1 MKKMITLIALLCI
14 TLTLSAQNNN
24 NPRPD
29 DIYSLANGYNEK
41 VQKEKMNQERMAK
54 VEANKNAIFAAGTAL
69 KASANWQWVAF
80 GSAAV
85 GGATLAI
92 GFDQKEDALK
102 IVGYAFGAFSLV
114 SEIVSVVKKYKA
126 GKQLQIGAGKITYTF

>member
-1 MKKMITLIALLCI
+1 MKKIITLIALLCI
-14 TLTLSAQNNN
+14 TITLSAQND

-41 VQKEKMNQERMAK
+41 VQKEKINQERMAK

-69 KASANWQWVAF
+69 KSSANWQWVAF

-102 IVGYAFGAFSLV
+102 VVGYAFGVFSLV

>member
-14 TLTLSAQNNN
+14 TITLSAQNN

-41 VQKEKMNQERMAK
+41 AQKEKINQERMAK

-69 KASANWQWVAF
+69 KSSANWQWVAF

-85 GGATLAI
+85 GGATLVV
-92 GFDQKEDALK
+92 GFDKKEDALK
-102 IVGYAFGAFSLV
+102 IVGYTCMGFALV
-114 SEIVSVVKKYKA
+114 SQVVSITKKYKA

>member
-14 TLTLSAQNNN
+14 TLTLSAQSNNS
-24 NPRPD
+24 RPD

-41 VQKEKMNQERMAK
+41 VQKEKINQERMAK

-69 KASANWQWVAF
+69 KSSANWQWVAF

-102 IVGYAFGAFSLV
+102 IVGYTCMGFALV
-114 SEIVSVVKKYKA
+114 SQIVSVVKKYKA

>member
-1 MKKMITLIALLCI
+1 MKKIITLIALLCI
-14 TLTLSAQNNN
+14 TITLSAQNN

-41 VQKEKMNQERMAK
+41 VQKEKINQERMAK

-69 KASANWQWVAF
+69 KSSANWQWVAF

-102 IVGYAFGAFSLV
+102 IVGYTCMGFALV
-114 SEIVSVVKKYKA
+114 SQVVSITKKYKA

>member
-41 VQKEKMNQERMAK
+41 VQKEKINQERMAK

-69 KASANWQWVAF
+69 KSSANWQWVAF

-102 IVGYAFGAFSLV
+102 IVGYTCMGFALV
-114 SEIVSVVKKYKA
+114 SQIVSVVKKYKA